1 MVALGTSLPE
11 LSISIIEAIR
21 RHADAD
27 IGNILGSNIFNL
39 LGILGISALRQS
51 LPFHERI
58 LQCDRRVM
66 LATSLILLFFLHTDN
81 RLIRLEGVLLLGY
94 GVYLILSF
102 TMFGT

>member
-39 LGILGISALRQS
+39 LGILGISALRQ
-51 LPFHERI
+51 
-58 LQCDRRVM
+58 
-66 LATSLILLFFLHTDN
+66 
-81 RLIRLEGVLLLGY
+81 
-94 GVYLILSF
+94 
-102 TMFGT
+102 